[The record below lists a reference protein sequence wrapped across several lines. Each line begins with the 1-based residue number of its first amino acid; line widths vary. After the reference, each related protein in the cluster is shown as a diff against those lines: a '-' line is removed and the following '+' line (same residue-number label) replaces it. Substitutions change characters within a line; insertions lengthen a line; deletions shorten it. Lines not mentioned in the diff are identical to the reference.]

1 MKFVSKLISRGLGQG
16 VRTYI
21 NELFEILVEVGKVIL
36 PFLVL
41 CDQALLTLQK
51 LLSRLLQLLSF
62 NMLVFDAGDHEVMF
76 AGLAMFGVKLQEFFD
91 RDQRE
96 G

>member
-1 MKFVSKLISRGLGQG
+1 MAYV
-16 VRTYI
+16 

-41 CDQALLTLQK
+41 CDQPLLALQK
-51 LLSRLLQLLSF
+51 LLPRLLQFLSLS
-62 NMLVFDAGDHEVMF
+62 MLVFDAGDHEVMF
-76 AGLAMFGVKLQEFFD
+76 AGLAMLRMKLQEFFD

>member
-1 MKFVSKLISRGLGQG
+1 MAYV
-16 VRTYI
+16 
-21 NELFEILVEVGKVIL
+21 NEFFKILVEVGKVIL

-41 CDQALLTLQK
+41 CDQALLALQK
-51 LLSRLLQLLSF
+51 LLPRLFQFLSLS
-62 NMLVFDAGDHEVMF
+62 MLVFDAGNHEIMF
-76 AGLAMFGVKLQEFFD
+76 AGLAMFGVKLQEFFN

>member
-1 MKFVSKLISRGLGQG
+1 M
-16 VRTYI
+16 TYV

-41 CDQALLTLQK
+41 CDQALLALQK
-51 LLSRLLQLLSF
+51 LLPRLLQFLSLG
-62 NMLVFDAGDHEVMF
+62 MLMLDASDHEVMF
-76 AGLAMFGVKLQEFFD
+76 ARLAMFGMKLQEFFD